1 MDPRTLPCDQ
11 LIESIADLPTLILRK
26 PTTA

>member
-11 LIESIADLPTLILRK
+11 LIESIADLPALVLHEPR
-26 PTTA
+26 AA